1 MPFAPE
7 LCVVLLIRVVRNLWG
22 RAAPV
27 ELQGQSQ
34 PSGISRAPPRA
45 ASPHR
50 PVKSKCCRWQ
60 ANAILQL
67 VLCHGHVAIVT
78 DAHRCDLPGAVG
90 TPGRAAGREA
100 EPQLALSE
108 LTFQAST
115 AQFALCAPT
124 LPVQPCVSVP
134 VLR

>member
-34 PSGISRAPPRA
+34 PSGISGAPPRA

-90 TPGRAAGREA
+90 TAGRG
-100 EPQLALSE
+100 QGGKLSRSWLSRSLRSRRALHS
-108 LTFQAST
+108 LR
-115 AQFALCAPT
+115 FAHLRYPFN
-124 LPVQPCVSVP
+124 PVCRS
-134 VLR
+134 RF